1 MIMAAGRAAQQ
12 ALIAQLQEEDA
23 FIEFPPEAETWSLDG
38 IQTFYDTCGEIRPD
52 APAETPAAAAA
63 AAPAAAAAAA
73 APVQQDHQQAE
84 TEPEPEPEASL
95 EEMRADLKQRLLAAA
110 ALAEKHRALAEAVE
124 QQQTRLSALDPPT
137 PTDLAHE
144 LMPSATALNLG
155 GLVQQPPAK
164 TGSFPV
170 GGWKSRNPQDLCAA
184 AYRAVAITAGIPFR
198 PHGLFGPADA
208 SSLQEMA
215 ARPGAAAF
223 QKHLWDTD
231 AQRWALAEDTW
242 VRKRLFFFSSFFSH
256 ARELSLL

>member
-1 MIMAAGRAAQQ
+1 MAADRAAQQ

-52 APAETPAAAAA
+52 APTPAAIP
-63 AAPAAAAAAA
+63 PAATAAA

-124 QQQTRLSALDPPT
+124 QQQTRLAALDPPT

-208 SSLQEMA
+208 RSLQEMA

-231 AQRWALAEDTW
+231 AQRWALAKDTW
-242 VRKRLFFFSSFFSH
+242 VRKCLFFSSFFSCKGNSF
-256 ARELSLL
+256 L